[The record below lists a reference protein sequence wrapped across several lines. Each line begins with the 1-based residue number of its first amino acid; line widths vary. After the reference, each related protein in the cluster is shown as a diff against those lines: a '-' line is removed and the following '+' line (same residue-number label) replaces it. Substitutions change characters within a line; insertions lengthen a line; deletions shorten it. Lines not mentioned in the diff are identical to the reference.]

1 MLDAKLNILY
11 HTEKEMVLYCLL
23 ELLVRHGDLGT
34 KQTVLLCSYYF
45 LNVPI
50 FNFLICKMKIQL
62 TL

>member
-34 KQTVLLCSYYF
+34 KEIVLLCSYYF